1 MKKFILL
8 FLLCALYNCA
18 FSQWILLSNEYVP
31 VQSVISFD
39 SVVIIAVHYQSTDNF
54 SLAVSNDYGDTWHGT
69 NVAPGINVHYL
80 CHTDDMVYACAT
92 NGIYKSGKAPL
103 DWLPY
108 HEGLPGGAILKMA
121 VAGDVMLAMNQTSLY
136 KRIAGDTAW
145 TIITE
150 ASPVSTISDFDF
162 DGNLIV
168 LAGLDGIAE
177 SYDLGETFTVWPGYV
192 FSWDAVMIKG
202 DTIIAASKGGMR
214 RKLLQTGNIANV
226 NSGLPE
232 LWSPY
237 GGYYGA
243 FYTFHMAGSRVFV
256 GAESG
261 LYTLHA
267 NLWHW
272 IKIGSGAYG
281 LSSNEE
287 MLFAARGY
295 SGVWAASLDQL
306 TFAPE
311 TTAPSSSLKIYPIPA
326 RNTITVEIASASI
339 KSKTL
344 TVFTLSGQQIYERNV
359 TEPNTVIDVS
369 AWPQGLYLVRIAG
382 ANDVEVVR
390 FVKQ

>member
-1 MKKFILL
+1 M
-8 FLLCALYNCA
+8 AY
-18 FSQWILLSNEYVP
+18 
-31 VQSVISFD
+31 
-39 SVVIIAVHYQSTDNF
+39 ST
-54 SLAVSNDYGDTWHGT
+54 DYGDTWHGT

-108 HEGLPGGAILKMA
+108 HEGLPGGAILKMV
-121 VAGDVMLAMNQTSLY
+121 VADDVMLAMNQTSLY

-145 TIITE
+145 TILTE

-162 DGNLIV
+162 DGNLVV
-168 LAGLDGIAE
+168 LLGNRGIAE
-177 SYDLGETFTVWPGYV
+177 SYDLGETWTVWPGYV
-192 FSWDAVMIKG
+192 YLWDAVMIKG
-202 DTIIAASKGGMR
+202 DTIIAASKGGML
-214 RKLLQTGNIANV
+214 RKLLSTGNITNV
-226 NSGLPE
+226 SSGLPE

-243 FYTFHMAGSRVFV
+243 FYVFHMAGSRVFV

-272 IKIGSGAYG
+272 IEIGSGAYG
-281 LSSNEE
+281 LSSNGEK
-287 MLFAARGY
+287 LFAARGN

-306 TFAPE
+306 TLTPE

-344 TVFTLSGQQIYERNV
+344 TVFTLSGQQIYEQNI
-359 TEPNTVIDVS
+359 TEPRTMIDVS
-369 AWPQGLYLVRIAG
+369 AWPQGLYFVRIAG